1 MTALTIRIVLA
12 TALTCGLIARA
23 GAAEPAR
30 SPDPEVARRMNIEDV
45 QKHRKAGDKIIL
57 VDARAQETDVIIPG
71 AVHVP
76 SDAIDAWAKGTP
88 KDALIVTYCT

>member
-1 MTALTIRIVLA
+1 MTSMTVRIMLA
-12 TALTCGLIARA
+12 AALTCGFVARA
-23 GAAEPAR
+23 AAADPAR

-45 QKHRKAGDKIIL
+45 QKHRKAGDTIIL

-76 SDAIDAWAKGTP
+76 NDAIDTWAKGTP

>member
-1 MTALTIRIVLA
+1 MASLTIRIVFA
-12 TALTCGLIARA
+12 AALTYGLVARA
-23 GAAEPAR
+23 DAADPA
-30 SPDPEVARRMNIEDV
+30 SSFDPEVARRMNIQDV
-45 QKHRKAGDKIIL
+45 QKHRTAGDKIII

-76 SDAIDAWAKGTP
+76 NDAIDTWAKGTP